1 MANKLTSNG
10 FGRWQQTIVLHVP
23 NRHSQTVSDRL
34 GLTPIETQDDDG
46 RASFNWTRLTVRPG
60 NDEDVVWDLT
70 EQLQDAQ
77 NVLDWRIDWRASDY

>member
-1 MANKLTSNG
+1 MKTNG
-10 FGRWQQTIVLHVP
+10 FGRWNQRIVVTVGKE
-23 NRHSQTVSDRL
+23 HSELVCKKL
-34 GLTPIETQDDDG
+34 GIAPWKESGDPPRTYFVWE
-46 RASFNWTRLTVRPG
+46 RLTVRPG